1 LSDLFPFTFNQID
14 VVDGVVRFRAPG
26 ISRKEALVLHS
37 VDFSLRNLTNVIETD
52 QVAFASFDL
61 QGITLGQSTLRI
73 DGKLDPHA
81 PKPTFEVAAEL
92 QKVELPALNPWLET
106 YAGVNAKKGTFAL
119 YAEFAAAKG
128 KFKGYAKPIAK

>member
-1 LSDLFPFTFNQID
+1 RFFVADNLQLALQWRAIFRGALVGEASFDGAELNLVQSDNPAERQLGDENNWNKTLSDLFPFTFNQID

-73 DGKLDPHA
+73 D
-81 PKPTFEVAAEL
+81 
-92 QKVELPALNPWLET
+92 
-106 YAGVNAKKGTFAL
+106 
-119 YAEFAAAKG
+119 
-128 KFKGYAKPIAK
+128 